1 MDRLSISFISL
12 INCFESS
19 FLPLEGKKNE
29 GIKHS
34 IHGDPSAIMCLIGGD
49 GNTGRYWQT
58 PPGANPTRPVK
69 PQRVTCYNH
78 GSKCFLK
85 YVTCPAQC
93 PQVQPKDGKSKGC
106 FLDCYSPKCEA
117 VCRGRKPNC
126 NGVGAACFD
135 PRFIGGD
142 GIVFYF
148 HGKGK

>member
-19 FLPLEGKKNE
+19 FLPLEGKKM
-29 GIKHS
+29 KASS
-34 IHGDPSAIMCLIGGD
+34 IQSMVILLLLCVSLGVTETRAG
-49 GNTGRYWQT
+49 TGKT

-85 YVTCPAQC
+85 DVTCPVQC

-117 VCRGRKPNC
+117 VCRGMNY
-126 NGVGAACFD
+126 ACKF
-135 PRFIGGD
+135 
-142 GIVFYF
+142 
-148 HGKGK
+148 